1 MEVACCFTHSY
12 NKWMENGMINGQI
25 MVRKWMKD
33 ISISDG
39 KMDNSRAQ
47 HLPQIELVA
56 CPHATQY
63 LCSIQLE
70 KLIHLFLHFTIRT
83 AAARRNG
90 EFNRNWQSHLAED
103 LAENLA
109 DSQLFSRNLAES

>member
-1 MEVACCFTHSY
+1 MDG
-12 NKWMENGMINGQI
+12 KWNDKWAI

-33 ISISDG
+33 MSISDG

-47 HLPQIELVA
+47 HLPQTELVA

-70 KLIHLFLHFTIRT
+70 KLIHLFLHFTICT
-83 AAARRNG
+83 AAARRNR
-90 EFNRNWQSHLAED
+90 EFNTNWQSHLAED

-109 DSQLFSRNLAES
+109 DSQLILAENLMKVLAKILVEL